1 MEKIIYE
8 AFNQYDGSKPEIFVL
23 NFWIDFSFLFNT
35 GSHCLLVMFTET
47 NYFPLNFLF
56 DEQKFIHPYFDV
68 FHAVIVE
75 ITKTT
80 ILAAKITLAIT
91 ITFSLIY
98 LYNFMVDFVIIVLF
112 L

>member
-1 MEKIIYE
+1 MIKY
-8 AFNQYDGSKPEIFVL
+8 YVSSKPEIFVL
-23 NFWIDFSFLFNT
+23 NFWIDFSFLLNT
-35 GSHCLLVMFTET
+35 GSHYLLVMFTET

-68 FHAVIVE
+68 FHAVLLK

-98 LYNFMVDFVIIVLF
+98 LYNLMVYFVIIVLF
-112 L
+112 VQFID